1 MLTHCRRMVATEE
14 SRVDFGMAEALAL
27 GALAL
32 HRGRRPRSCEFGIDA
47 GDQPGAPTEARAA
60 LSVCKDMR
68 LCVLRLHRG
77 ARCRLKR

>member
-1 MLTHCRRMVATEE
+1 MGGLIHCRRMVAAEE

-47 GDQPGAPTEARAA
+47 GDQPGEPTEARAVVCLQVHA
-60 LSVCKDMR
+60 LVC
-68 LCVLRLHRG
+68 
-77 ARCRLKR
+77 A